1 MNIMVLV
8 RAVTP
13 DGWQVLRDIRLTALS
28 DTPSAFGSTY
38 AEEAVRPEQHWR
50 DRAARGS
57 NFLAYLPE
65 VSTVEPV
72 GLAAGYLETP
82 HIAELVSMWVSPQA
96 RGRNV
101 GEALIAR
108 VAEWAN
114 AQAGVTVLH
123 LWVTEANKPARRLY
137 ERCGFTLT
145 GERQPLPSDPSM
157 AEVAMSRRL

>member
-8 RAVTP
+8 RAATP
-13 DGWQVLRDIRLTALS
+13 DEWQVLRDIRLTALR

-38 AEEAVRPEQHWR
+38 ATEAVRPEQHWR

-65 VSTVEPV
+65 VSTAEPV
-72 GLAAGYLETP
+72 GLAGGYLETP
-82 HIAELVSMWVSPQA
+82 GIAELVSMWVSPQA

-137 ERCGFTLT
+137 ERCGFTST
-145 GERQPLPSDPSM
+145 GERQPLPSDPSLD
-157 AEVAMSRRL
+157 EVAMSRRL